1 MQRCR
6 PQRRRS
12 NVFDRFI
19 NQTLSQGGDT
29 SPLSARACGLH
40 GKAVFKENVLE
51 KIDKLFEEI
60 LYFRIKSYDGD
71 MCIYNPRSTWAF
83 NASPVFQF
91 VHANHKS
98 NSKIW
103 PSCYLQIPMCKY

>member
-71 MCIYNPRSTWAF
+71 MCISVQPSLDLG
-83 NASPVFQF
+83 FQCF
-91 VHANHKS
+91 TSVS
-98 NSKIW
+98 I
-103 PSCYLQIPMCKY
+103 CTCKP